1 MILRSIAFSLYQH
14 GIQGG
19 IQQND
24 NNQNDG
30 KQHVEHNI
38 MSLQAGI

>member
-1 MILRSIAFSLYQH
+1 MILRNIALSLYQH

-24 NNQNDG
+24 INQNDS

-38 MSLQAGI
+38 MAL